1 LSERIIKGA
10 PSIDKHTANS
20 AIATIGIDLA
30 KTVFQLHG
38 IDVAG
43 KVVLRR
49 SMRRREFLALM
60 AKLPPCVVGI
70 EACAPRIT
78 GRAS

>member
-1 LSERIIKGA
+1 M
-10 PSIDKHTANS
+10 DKHTANS
-20 AIATIGIDLA
+20 AIAAIGIDLA

-49 SMRRREFLALM
+49 SMRRRELLGGNSGESALI
-60 AKLPPCVVGI
+60 CRSSNVI
-70 EACAPRIT
+70 
-78 GRAS
+78 